1 MGHSKSQHQRHT
13 CHGAQWCPGCG
24 VGPFKITTPKTHEPW
39 SPMVTWVVGFS
50 FKITT
55 TKTHETWSPMVPRVW
70 GCAIQNHHTKGTR
83 AMESHGVQGV
93 GLCHSKSQLPTGDG
107 FFKAAGGP
115 TSNFELRNLNFE
127 LRNFKVQSSK
137 FEVAT
142 LDSRAPHPK
151 LEVQSSKFEVQS
163 RLPRSLEKSISG

>member
-1 MGHSKSQHQRHT
+1 MEPHGVQGVGLGHSNSLHWTHT
-13 CHGAQWCPGCG
+13 SHGAPWCPGCG

-39 SPMVTWVVGFS
+39 SPMVS
-50 FKITT
+50 
-55 TKTHETWSPMVPRVW
+55 RVW
-70 GCAIQNHHTKGTR
+70 GCAIQTHCIGHTR
-83 AMESHGVQGV
+83 AMEPHGVQGV

-127 LRNFKVQSSK
+127 LRNFKVRSSK